1 MFTIIVYFVYRFMY
15 LIENSTNNMSLQIGI
30 LYGKLEL
37 LIANSAWSKEL
48 KEIIS
53 YRAAIAAVTTDKN
66 IFEKIPAT
74 SIPKPKQIID
84 AVGAKGYAEY
94 SNYRASLDQV
104 TAKAAAPLTL
114 LSLMQIH
121 NSILPEDEFTLRQNE
136 VIPAKRITVNNVV
149 KKVELKVKTKP
160 KDIEAELN
168 GFIEW
173 FNNSYRHENP
183 IILAALGHYK
193 IAEIQ
198 PFSDGNGRLGN
209 IIGNLGFLGGG
220 IFNKKLF
227 AIEYFLLNNIEMYY
241 ELLQEATKT
250 GDLTKWISFY
260 TEALF
265 SSLLDTARL
274 IKQVTFGAVDIE
286 NNKQIELNE
295 LEAKTLKIMSVSPTR
310 KVSEI
315 ADELGCTRQYVY
327 KILNKLK
334 QHNLLNN

>member
-1 MFTIIVYFVYRFMY
+1 
-15 LIENSTNNMSLQIGI
+15 MSLQVGI

-48 KEIIS
+48 KEIIN

-66 IFEKIPAT
+66 IFDKIPAT
-74 SIPKPKQIID
+74 NIPKQKQIID

-94 SNYRASLDQV
+94 NSYRSSLERV
-104 TAKAAAPLTL
+104 TAKTAVPLTL

-121 NSILPEDEFTLRQNE
+121 NSILPEDEFTLRQNS
-136 VIPAKRITVNNVV
+136 VIPAKRITVNNVI
-149 KKVELKVKTKP
+149 KEVELKVKTKP
-160 KDIEAELN
+160 KDIEAELQN
-168 GFIEW
+168 FVQW

-241 ELLQEATKT
+241 ELLQEATQT
-250 GDLTKWISFY
+250 DDLTKWISFY

-265 SSLLDTARL
+265 SSLIDTARL
-274 IKQVTFGAVDIE
+274 IKNVTFGAVDLE
-286 NNKQIELNE
+286 NNRQIELNE
-295 LEAKTLKIMSVSPTR
+295 LETKTLKLISVSPAM

-315 ADELGCTRQYVY
+315 ADALSCTRQYVY